1 MNGIIALKELPAL
14 LRGIRSKF
22 HNVKCSLVKTLSI
35 IYSDLDICNVVGCK
49 KNHEKSYTTRG
60 GEHILSGFSMTTVL
74 SFKDIKNEHY
84 AYLDKNC
91 MKRFFKSIREHAMKI
106 VNFEKK
112 KPTLLTNEHHVSY
125 GKAKFCYICKQKNC
139 T

>member
-1 MNGIIALKELPAL
+1 MNGIISLKELSAS

-22 HNVKCSLVKTLSI
+22 HNVKCSFVKTLSI
-35 IYSDLDICNVVGCK
+35 IYSDLDACNVVGCK

>member
-1 MNGIIALKELPAL
+1 MNGIISLKELSAL
-14 LRGIRSKF
+14 LRGIKSKF
-22 HNVKCSLVKTLSI
+22 HNVKCSFVKTLSI
-35 IYSDLDICNVVGCK
+35 IYSDLDVCNVVGCK

-112 KPTLLTNEHHVSY
+112 KPTLLTNEQHVS
-125 GKAKFCYICKQKNC
+125 
-139 T
+139 

>member
-1 MNGIIALKELPAL
+1 MNGIISLKELSAL

-22 HNVKCSLVKTLSI
+22 HNVKGSFVKTLSI
-35 IYSDLDICNVVGCK
+35 IYSGLDVSNVVGCK
-49 KNHEKSYTTRG
+49 DNHEKSSTTRG
-60 GEHILSGFSMTTVL
+60 DKHSLPGFSMTTVL
-74 SFKDIKNEHY
+74 SFKDIRNEHH

-112 KPTLLTNEHHVSY
+112 KPTLLTNKQHVS
-125 GKAKFCYICKQKNC
+125 
-139 T
+139 

>member
-22 HNVKCSLVKTLSI
+22 HNVKCSFVKTLSI
-35 IYSDLDICNVVGCK
+35 IYSDLDACNVVGCK

-112 KPTLLTNEHHVSY
+112 KPTLLTNEQHVS
-125 GKAKFCYICKQKNC
+125 
-139 T
+139 

>member
-1 MNGIIALKELPAL
+1 MNGIISLKELSAL
-14 LRGIRSKF
+14 LRGIKSKF
-22 HNVKCSLVKTLSI
+22 HNVKCSFAKTLSI
-35 IYSDLDICNVVGCK
+35 IYSGLDVCNVVGCK
-49 KNHEKSYTTRG
+49 NNHEKSSTTRG

-74 SFKDIKNEHY
+74 SFKDIKNEHH

-112 KPTLLTNEHHVSY
+112 KPTLLTNEQHVS
-125 GKAKFCYICKQKNC
+125 
-139 T
+139 